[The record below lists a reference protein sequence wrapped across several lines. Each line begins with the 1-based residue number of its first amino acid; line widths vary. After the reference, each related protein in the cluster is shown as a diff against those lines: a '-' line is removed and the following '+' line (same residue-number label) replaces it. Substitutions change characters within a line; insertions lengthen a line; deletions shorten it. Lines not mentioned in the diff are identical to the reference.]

1 MARKIS
7 IKWWHTIVAFAL
19 GLMLVLTTPYL
30 PNALGQVNSD
40 SNDSASGVVLG
51 EETLFTIEAK
61 LNNKS
66 PAQRAELISRNI
78 ERIAKDPSIPVN
90 SLQVGNQNGTTVIFA
105 NETVI
110 ARISTDD
117 AIAAERLPQ
126 DLASSYLEKIRK
138 AIPQYREDNGLN
150 VVVEVGSQEW
160 FLRLWRKLKSLPN
173 RDYNLGFPTALLYT
187 FIATVVLI
195 SLLIGIKLAYAI
207 VSRFLS
213 GQIANNVST
222 IEFQGYHLLSA
233 KQVSRVIFLIVK
245 AIRLGLNLVVIYIY
259 TATVLSFFTVTRRF
273 SSIIFSY
280 LFNFIY
286 KGWEGFLA
294 YLPNIFII
302 VVIVAITSYVLGWI
316 KPIFDKLGTGEMS
329 ISGFYTDW
337 AQPTYRLLAISLIC
351 LAGVMTMP
359 YLPGFGS
366 PAFNGVSV
374 FVGVLFSLGSS
385 SSLTNAIAGII
396 LIYARPF
403 QLGDRVII
411 DDIEG
416 NVEEKTLLVTRIRT
430 DDNSIITIPNGTVMG
445 GNITNFH
452 TSVRE
457 MNEYIAISAKVG
469 LGYEIPWQQAY
480 AILTEAGL
488 RTDLALRD
496 PSPEVEQKELA
507 DFAVVY
513 EVKVG
518 IEDPDMDGYVHS
530 ELLKNIRDVCDEA
543 GVEILKPHYSALR
556 DGNHTTLP
564 KDKLPHNYKAPGFQ
578 LNPLGNL
585 FQIDL
590 NWGSKQHNGK
600 HKTKPVSQQ
609 RSPRPKSKV

>member
-1 MARKIS
+1 MGTIS
-7 IKWWHTIVAFAL
+7 IKWRVIVAFAL
-19 GLMLVLTTPYL
+19 GIVLVLTTPYL
-30 PNALGQVNSD
+30 PKALGQANSD
-40 SNDSASGVVLG
+40 NNGVVLG
-51 EETLFTIEAK
+51 EDSLFTIETE
-61 LNNKS
+61 LNNNS
-66 PAQRAELISRNI
+66 PARRAELISEKI
-78 ERIAKDPSIPVN
+78 AKIAKDPSIP
-90 SLQVGNQNGTTVIFA
+90 LDALLVGDQNGTAVIFSG
-105 NETVI
+105 ETVI
-110 ARISTDD
+110 ARISTED
-117 AIAAERLPQ
+117 AIAAESLPQ
-126 DLASSYLEKIRK
+126 ELASSYLEEIKK
-138 AIPQYREDNGLN
+138 AISQYREENGLN
-150 VVVEVGSQEW
+150 VAMEVGSQEW
-160 FLRLWRKLKSLPN
+160 FLHLWQNLKSLPSQ
-173 RDYNLGFPTALLYT
+173 DYNLNFPTALLYT
-187 FIATVVLI
+187 LIATVVLI
-195 SLLIGIKLAYAI
+195 GLLVGIKLGYAI
-207 VSRFLS
+207 VSHFLS

-222 IEFQGYHLLSA
+222 IEFQGYRILSA
-233 KQVSRVIFLIVK
+233 KQVSRVVFLIVK
-245 AIRLGLNLVVIYIY
+245 AIRLGLNLLVIYVY

-280 LFNFIY
+280 LFNLLY
-286 KGWEGFLA
+286 KAWEGFLA

-302 VVIVAITSYVLGWI
+302 VVIVAITSYVLSWI
-316 KPIFDKLGTGEMS
+316 KPLFDKLGTGEIT

-351 LAGVMTMP
+351 LAGVMAMP

-366 PAFNGVSV
+366 PAFNGISV

-416 NVEEKTLLVTRIRT
+416 NIEEKTLLVTRLRT
-430 DDNSIITIPNGTVMG
+430 DNNAIITIPNGTVVG

-452 TSVRE
+452 ASVRE
-457 MNEYIAISAKVG
+457 MNEYIAVSATVG
-469 LGYEIPWQQAY
+469 LGYEIPWQHAY
-480 AILTEAGL
+480 GILTEAGM

-507 DFAVVY
+507 DFAVIY
-513 EVKVG
+513 EIKVC
-518 IEDPDMDGYVHS
+518 IDDPDMDGYVHS
-530 ELLKNIRDVCDEA
+530 ELLKNIRDVCNEA

-556 DGNHTTLP
+556 DGNHSTLP
-564 KDKLPHNYKAPGFQ
+564 KDKLPSDYKPPGFQ

-600 HKTKPVSQQ
+600 HKTKGISQQ
-609 RSPRPKSKV
+609 KSPRPKSRV